1 MGGRVGPT
9 AIGGRR
15 GGVASSGLKRS
26 SSIPVVA
33 LWVGRGVGPIAV
45 ASSSRVEA
53 HALGRM
59 GGEGEREGKEGR
71 ERGKGEKEGREG
83 RERER
88 ERGKGE
94 REGREGRER
103 ERERGKGERE
113 GREGRESKINHITL
127 SV

>member
-15 GGVASSGLKRS
+15 GGVASSGLKPS

-59 GGEGEREGKEGR
+59 GGEGR
-71 ERGKGEKEGREG
+71 ERGG

-88 ERGKGE
+88 GE
-94 REGREGRER
+94 QNKPHYFKYLRKYSITFREGP
-103 ERERGKGERE
+103 
-113 GREGRESKINHITL
+113 
-127 SV
+127 